1 MPVSSGTYKTNSASN
16 NDESPSDCQCKV
28 ENWFFTEIGP
38 QVESKVVDFALQFE
52 SIAKEYRPWPAGNRV
67 HALRDF
73 SLAIERGEI
82 FGFLGPN
89 GAGKTT
95 AIHIA
100 MGFIYPTSGSGKMM
114 GMPFG
119 NVPARRGVGFLAE
132 TVAFCNTTVREAVRF
147 YGGLNGMQGKKLADA
162 VAEALAAVN
171 LHREATRKVSQL
183 SRGML
188 QRLGLAQALVND
200 PDLLIL
206 DEPTSA
212 LDPASGV
219 AIRELLLKFRDR
231 GKTIF
236 LSSHLLSEVELIC
249 DRIAVL
255 NRGRLVRVG
264 KLAELLETGDQ
275 VEVVARGVSENLL
288 PGSTLQGS
296 LLRTRVASKDQR
308 ATIEKIWSGGGEVLS
323 LNPVRRSLE
332 ELFLE
337 LTEYPETHPIG
348 KVDRPDR

>member
-1 MPVSSGTYKTNSASN
+1 MQTR
-16 NDESPSDCQCKV
+16 EL
-28 ENWFFTEIGP
+28 FFTEISP
-38 QVESKVVDFALQFE
+38 QVESKFVDFALQFE
-52 SIAKEYRPWPAGNRV
+52 SIAKEYRLWPMGNRV

-100 MGFIYPTSGSGKMM
+100 MGFLHATSGSGRML

-119 NVPARRGVGFLAE
+119 NVPSRRRVGFLAE
-132 TVAFCNTTVREAVRF
+132 TVAFYNSTVQEAVRF

-162 VAEALAAVN
+162 VADALIAVN
-171 LHREATRKVSQL
+171 LHAEASRKVSQL

-200 PDLLIL
+200 PDVLIL

-212 LDPASGV
+212 LDPAARV

-236 LSSHLLSEVELIC
+236 LSSHLLSEVELVC

-264 KLAELLETGDQ
+264 NLAELLETGDQ
-275 VEVVARGVSENLL
+275 VEIVSRGVSEDLWSD
-288 PGSTLQGS
+288 STVQGS
-296 LLRTRVASKDQR
+296 ELRIKVASKDQR
-308 ATIEKIWSGGGEVLS
+308 ATIEKIWSLGGEVLS

-337 LTEYPETHPIG
+337 LTEYPETHSS
-348 KVDRPDR
+348 DRESRQAG